1 MVANAAQTREVEPKT
16 RVFISYSRRDMAFAD
31 RLEAA
36 LKARGFEPLID
47 RTEIYAFEDW
57 WKRIQALIGRAD
69 TVVFVL
75 SPDAVISDVA
85 LKEVAYAAS
94 RNKRF
99 APIVCRRVADN
110 DTPEPLR
117 RLNYIFFDDLGRFE
131 EGADRL
137 AEALQTDIG
146 WIRQHT
152 EIGEAARY
160 WAEAGRPGGLL
171 LRSPALEKAESWI
184 ASRPRGAPEPP
195 AEAQL
200 FVAASRHGATRRRNI
215 LTASLAAGL
224 LVALALAALAFWQ
237 RGLAKENEA
246 RAIASD
252 MATKSQRIEN
262 LKSESRLVSV
272 AAHELIDENQPSLA
286 QAIALE
292 GLPDHPGDRPLVDDA
307 LKALK
312 RAIRADQSLAVLT
325 LGKEDFLCAGF
336 TPDGKSLV
344 TGTDGGKLVVWD
356 LGTLRPRLQIQAGDT
371 AVTDIDIS
379 ADGRE
384 VLATSDFHLEVWN
397 LTTGEARLRIA
408 PVKKVFAR
416 RGQFSP
422 DGKLIAI
429 GYGDNHAE
437 IRDAATG
444 TILHRL
450 EGPKDFDKAYA
461 NRTGGTAKVYGD
473 DMIMKAV
480 GQGLWRMVGGMTD
493 VLFSPDSKILAVAG
507 QGDAEAA
514 TRLYDAATG
523 ELVATL
529 HGDNLVAD
537 FSHQRMSFSPDGAL
551 LAVAAADNVVRIW
564 SVAEKKLLFE
574 LPHTAESH
582 ALTFDPSGAFLV
594 VSYADGSVRVWSTED
609 GQIVANFAAHRDKV
623 SAIAFSPNGAEFATA
638 SDDRDIRLWWNTLD
652 PSSCD
657 PDDRA
662 LFCDTHLSSA
672 AVLRGHSDKIRD
684 VIFSPDGKI
693 LASIAQDSTL
703 RIWHTRM
710 AGVESLQLPPKPP
723 EKVESCDE
731 LAPLTDDPQANMR
744 HDACLFSQ
752 VMAKLAKEDRR
763 DAQVAKRQANQ
774 LRRQV
779 DLPNGRDDANRIAFA
794 EDGKI
799 LLAPAENDA
808 NYIMWDVSAGRP
820 LCGLRAYNL
829 SANRPDGAVMLHAT
843 PFEARTAECPQRD
856 AAESDSL
863 SPSDPTWVM
872 SPTGTRAAGS
882 IGWLE
887 PPKDS
892 NAPASDRRV
901 LIDVPNKKSLAELA
915 VDGRVAKTALFGADG
930 TTLIGALAGD
940 AQKRI
945 PDGGQYAIWDAATGT
960 LTGVTPAGKGQ
971 LNHVGIAS
979 DGHQFV
985 LAQDGGS
992 TITYYSIGGDGRLAP
1007 RAMAGVS
1014 RDLSALALSS
1024 DGATVAAAYIDGSIA
1039 FFSSRD
1045 GKLTGTLPAGI
1056 HPVTQLVFSADA
1068 SVLAGADSNRTV
1080 WLWDVTS
1087 KTPIVVTSTRSDPT
1101 GLKFSPSGN
1110 LLAVRTEDAGVTMLA
1125 VNSDYLGLNQPQDIV
1140 DWARA
1145 SLSSSLSATDRQ
1157 RFLLRQ
1163 ERNREP
1169 DQSLVKLAGAAAP
1182 AADGASNGV
1191 DQRSRLA
1198 LAAGVPGAAQALVSA
1213 LPAAGGKVADAAFRL
1228 GFDLDKDAVAE
1239 ENKEMAYFYLRLGER
1254 FAAADPDA
1262 SADESLRETAA
1273 ARLRILPRQ
1282 IPPPRLVALFRAAR
1296 DWQAP

>member
-1 MVANAAQTREVEPKT
+1 MVENAAQMRQVEPKT
-16 RVFISYSRRDMAFAD
+16 RVFISYSRKDMAFAD

-57 WKRIQALIGRAD
+57 WKRIQTLIGRAD

-75 SPDAVISDVA
+75 SPDAVTSDVA

-99 APIVCRRVADN
+99 APIVCRRVAD
-110 DTPEPLR
+110 DDPPEPLR
-117 RLNYIFFDDLGRFE
+117 RLNYIFFDDPARFE

-146 WIRQHT
+146 WVRQHT
-152 EIGEAARY
+152 EIGEAARH
-160 WAEAGRPGGLL
+160 WAEAERPGGLL

-184 ASRPRGAPEPP
+184 ASRPRGAPEPT

-200 FVAASRHGATRRRNI
+200 FIAASRQGATRRRNM
-215 LTASLAAGL
+215 LTGSLAAGL
-224 LVALALAALAFWQ
+224 LVALVLAALAFWQ
-237 RGLAKENEA
+237 RELAKENEA
-246 RAIASD
+246 RAVASD
-252 MATKSQRIEN
+252 QATRSQRIEN

-292 GLPDHPGDRPLVDDA
+292 GLPNRPGDRPLVDDA

-336 TPDGKSLV
+336 TPDGKSFV

-356 LGTLRPRLQIQAGDT
+356 LRTLQPRLQIQAGDS

-397 LTTGEARLRIA
+397 LTTGEVRLRIT

-429 GYGDNHAE
+429 GFGDNHAE
-437 IRDAATG
+437 IRDSATG
-444 TILHRL
+444 TVLHRL
-450 EGPKDFDKAYA
+450 EGPKDFDKAFA
-461 NRTGGTAKVYGD
+461 NRAGGTAKVYGD

-480 GQGLWRMVGGMTD
+480 EQGRWRMVGGMTD
-493 VLFSPDSKILAVAG
+493 VLFSPDGKILAVAG

-514 TRLYDAATG
+514 TRLYDTSTG
-523 ELVATL
+523 QSVATL

-564 SVAEKKLLFE
+564 SVAEKKLLFA

-582 ALTFDPSGAFLV
+582 ALTFDPSGAFLI
-594 VSYADGSVRVWSTED
+594 VSYADGSMRVWSTVD
-609 GQIVANFAAHRDKV
+609 GQVVATFAAHRDKV
-623 SAIAFSPNGAEFATA
+623 SAIAFSPNVAEFATA

-662 LFCDTHLSSA
+662 LFCDTHLHSA

-684 VIFSPDGKI
+684 VIFSPDGEI
-693 LASIAQDSTL
+693 LATIAQDSTL
-703 RIWHTRM
+703 RIWRTRM
-710 AGVESLQLPPKPP
+710 AGMELLQLPPKAP
-723 EKVESCDE
+723 EKVASCDE
-731 LAPLTDDPQANMR
+731 LAPVADDPQARLR
-744 HDACLFSQ
+744 HDACKFSQ
-752 VMAKLAKEDRR
+752 LMAEFAKKDRR
-763 DAQVAKRQANQ
+763 DAQVAMRQANQ

-779 DLPNGRDDANRIAFA
+779 DLPNGSNDPYRIAFA
-794 EDGKI
+794 DDEKV
-799 LLAPAENDA
+799 LLVPAENDA
-808 NYIMWDVSAGRP
+808 NYTLWDLATGRL
-820 LCGLRAYNL
+820 LCRLQDKNL

-843 PFEARTAECPQRD
+843 PFD
-856 AAESDSL
+856 AASAQCQRQHTAQSDSQN
-863 SPSDPTWVM
+863 PSDATWAM
-872 SPTGTRAAGS
+872 SPTGTRAVGS
-882 IGWLE
+882 IEWLQ
-887 PPKDS
+887 PVKDS
-892 NAPASDRRV
+892 NAPAPEQRV
-901 LIDVPNKKSLAELA
+901 LIDVLNKKAVAELA
-915 VDGRVAKTALFGADG
+915 VDGRIAKTALFSADG

-940 AQKRI
+940 AKKKI
-945 PDGGQYAIWDAATGT
+945 PDGGQYGVWDAAAGV
-960 LTGVTPAGKGQ
+960 LLGVTPSNERQ
-971 LNHVGIAS
+971 LNHVGMAS
-979 DGHQFV
+979 DGRHFV

-992 TITYYSIGGDGRLAP
+992 SITYYFIGGDGQLAW
-1007 RAMAGVS
+1007 RAMAGAS
-1014 RDLSALALSS
+1014 RDLSALAISS

-1056 HPVTQLVFSADA
+1056 HPVTQLIFSPDA
-1068 SVLAGADSNRTV
+1068 SVLAGSDSSRTL

-1087 KTPIVVTSTRSDPT
+1087 KTPNVVISMRSDPT
-1101 GLKFSPSGN
+1101 GLKFSKSGN
-1110 LLAVRTEDAGVTMLA
+1110 LLAVRNEDAGVTVLD
-1125 VNSDYLGLNQPQDIV
+1125 VKSDYLGLNEPQDIV

-1145 SLSSSLSATDRQ
+1145 SLSSTLSATDRQ

-1163 ERNREP
+1163 RGNREP
-1169 DQSLVKLAGAAAP
+1169 DQSLVKLAAAAAP
-1182 AADGASNGV
+1182 AAVDAPNAI
-1191 DQRSRLA
+1191 DQRLRLA
-1198 LAAGVPGAAQALVSA
+1198 LADGVPGAAQALAAA
-1213 LPAAGGKVADAAFRL
+1213 LSGAGGKVADAAFEL
-1228 GFDLDKDAVAE
+1228 GLDLDKGGTAGE
-1239 ENKEMAYFYLRLGER
+1239 SKELAYFYLQLGER
-1254 FAAADPDA
+1254 FAAANPDA
-1262 SADESLRETAA
+1262 SDDESLRETAF

-1282 IPPPRLVALFRAAR
+1282 IPSPKLVALFRAAR

>member
-1 MVANAAQTREVEPKT
+1 MVANAAQTADVEPKT
-16 RVFISYSRRDMAFAD
+16 KVFISYSRKDMAFAD

-99 APIVCRRVADN
+99 APIVCRRVAD
-110 DTPEPLR
+110 DESPEPLR
-117 RLNYIFFDDLGRFE
+117 RLNYIFFDDPGRFE

-152 EIGEAARY
+152 EIGEAARH

-184 ASRPRGAPEPP
+184 ASRPRGAPEPTT
-195 AEAQL
+195 EAQL

-215 LTASLAAGL
+215 LTGSLAAGL

-252 MATKSQRIEN
+252 IATRAQRTEN

-292 GLPDHPGDRPLVDDA
+292 GLPDRPGDRPLVDDA

-325 LGKEDFLCAGF
+325 LGKEDFLGAGF

-356 LGTLRPRLQIQAGDT
+356 LRTLQPRLQIQAGDT

-397 LTTGEARLRIA
+397 LMTGEARLRIA

-422 DGKLIAI
+422 DGKLIAV

-444 TILHRL
+444 TVLHRL

-461 NRTGGTAKVYGD
+461 SRSGGTAKVYGD

-480 GQGLWRMVGGMTD
+480 GQAQWRMVGGMTD

-507 QGDAEAA
+507 QADAEAA

-523 ELVATL
+523 ALLATL

-537 FSHQRMSFSPDGAL
+537 FSHQRMSFSPDGTL
-551 LAVAAADNVVRIW
+551 LAVAAADDVVRVW
-564 SVAEKKLLFE
+564 SVAQKKLLFE
-574 LPHTAESH
+574 LTDTAESH

-594 VSYADGSVRVWSTED
+594 VSYADGSMRVWSTVD
-609 GQIVANFAAHRDKV
+609 GQIIATFAAHRDRI
-623 SAIAFSPNGAEFATA
+623 SAIAFSPNGTEFATA

-652 PSSCD
+652 PNSCG

-662 LFCDTHLSSA
+662 LFCDTHLHSA

-693 LASIAQDSTL
+693 LASIGQDLTL
-703 RIWHTRM
+703 RLWRARM
-710 AGVESLQLPPKPP
+710 AGVESLRLPPKAPD
-723 EKVESCDE
+723 EAESCDE
-731 LAPLTDDPQANMR
+731 LAPVADDPQASLK
-744 HDACLFSQ
+744 HDMCSFSQ
-752 VMAKLAKEDRR
+752 VMAKLAKQDRR
-763 DAQVAKRQANQ
+763 DAKVAERQANQ

-779 DLPNGRDDANRIAFA
+779 NLPSGRDDPYRIAFA
-794 EDGKI
+794 EDEKV
-799 LLAPAENDA
+799 LLAPAENGA
-808 NYIMWDVSAGRP
+808 GYMAWDIDAGRP
-820 LCGLRAYNL
+820 RCRLQDNNL

-843 PFEARTAECPQRD
+843 PFEAHSAQCPQLDD
-856 AAESDSL
+856 AQSDA
-863 SPSDPTWVM
+863 PTVSDPTWVM

-882 IGWLE
+882 IEWLE
-887 PPKDS
+887 PPKDP
-892 NAPASDRRV
+892 NASASDRRV
-901 LIDVPNKKSLAELA
+901 LIDVPNKKAVAELA
-915 VDGRVAKTALFGADG
+915 VDGRIAKTALFSADG

-940 AQKRI
+940 ARKRI
-945 PDGGQYAIWDAATGT
+945 PDGGQYGVWDAATGA
-960 LTGVTPAGKGQ
+960 LIGVTPAGEGR
-971 LNHVGIAS
+971 LNHVAMAS
-979 DGHQFV
+979 DGRQFV
-985 LAQDGGS
+985 LAQDGS
-992 TITYYSIGGDGRLAP
+992 SNIAYYFIGGDGRLA
-1007 RAMAGVS
+1007 RRIMTGAS
-1014 RDLSALALSS
+1014 RDLSALAISS
-1024 DGATVAAAYIDGSIA
+1024 DGANVAAAYIDGSIA

-1045 GKLTGTLPAGI
+1045 GKLAGVMPAGI
-1056 HPVTQLVFSADA
+1056 HPVIQLVFSPDA
-1068 SVLAGADSNRTV
+1068 SALAGADSSRTV

-1087 KTPIVVTSTRSDPT
+1087 KTPIVVASTLSDPT

-1110 LLAVRTEDAGVTMLA
+1110 LLAVRTEDAGVTVLD
-1125 VNSDYLGLNQPQDIV
+1125 VTSGYLGLNEPQDIV

-1163 ERNREP
+1163 ESNREP
-1169 DQSLVKLAGAAAP
+1169 DQSLVKFAAAAAP
-1182 AADGASNGV
+1182 AADGAPDV
-1191 DQRSRLA
+1191 VEQRLRSVR
-1198 LAAGVPGAAQALVSA
+1198 AAGVPGAAQALASA

-1228 GFDLDKDAVAE
+1228 GFDLDKDAVPE
-1239 ENKEMAYFYLRLGER
+1239 ENKELAYFYLRLGER
-1254 FAAADPDA
+1254 FAAANPDA

-1296 DWQAP
+1296 DWQGQ